1 MRKIK
6 TLKLNYEFK
15 NVFTKGKFCYGNQ
28 IIGYILKNK
37 YSYNICNN
45 CSKYFHNW
53 LKGRKDLGVIEVKN

>member
-1 MRKIK
+1 MKVLIK
-6 TLKLNYEFK
+6 CERC
-15 NVFTKGKFCYGNQ
+15 GK
-28 IIGYILKNK
+28 YIYNKDAVNITVKNK